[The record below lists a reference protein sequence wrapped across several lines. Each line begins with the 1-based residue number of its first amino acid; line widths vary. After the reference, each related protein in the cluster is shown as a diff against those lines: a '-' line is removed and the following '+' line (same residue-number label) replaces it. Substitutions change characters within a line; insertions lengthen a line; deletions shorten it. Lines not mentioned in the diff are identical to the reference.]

1 MINLDPQ
8 AIRDYIRESRTGF
21 WKMELR
27 DGAATRMY
35 ADVQCRRFSVS
46 RTTFPRKRAIPFS
59 PIISIRM
66 IFRL

>member
-27 DGAATRMY
+27 DGAATRM
-35 ADVQCRRFSVS
+35 
-46 RTTFPRKRAIPFS
+46 
-59 PIISIRM
+59 
-66 IFRL
+66 